1 MTFQIGRW
9 AKRLRAGWGGVA
21 GTLAVVGAVAL
32 AMTGGAHAE
41 DYGTFPG
48 YTLKVKLIGGNQYDP
63 LYTRIPEWEKLT
75 GAKVQVLSSKN
86 GFDLDKELKADLAA
100 GAVNWCAGWD
110 HTSFMAQYG
119 ELYTNLFDIVPKSV
133 RDTFIQ
139 RTLDSGVIDGKLMLL
154 PWHTDVSDMY
164 YQKSLY
170 ANADNKAKYK
180 AKYGKDLAPPD
191 TIDDF
196 RNQVEFF
203 ANPPKMYGT
212 VFAGK
217 EEGLN
222 GRFYEMLLS
231 YGGEYLSKDYKPM
244 FNSEAGV
251 KALQFFRDIY
261 AAKAVPAG
269 TINYLWDDIGQ
280 NFASGSIAMDFDWP
294 GWAAYF
300 NDPKSSKVAGDL
312 GVARAPAG
320 PSGKRLGW
328 SGSHGF
334 SVTKACDNKPA
345 AVSFITWM
353 TNYDTNMLEAHRG
366 LMPANAKAFDDIIT
380 EVKAKHDD
388 FMTNVFET
396 WKVSLAED
404 AYPVP
409 HIAQWIEISNASY
422 PEFQAAILGQKTP
435 QEALAAASAKAT
447 QILEDAG
454 LLK

>member
-1 MTFQIGRW
+1 MRRFATKQGLG
-9 AKRLRAGWGGVA
+9 AA
-21 GTLAVVGAVAL
+21 TLIAALLGAVSAP
-32 AMTGGAHAE
+32 AARAE
-41 DYGTFPG
+41 DPGKFPG

-63 LYTRIPEWEKLT
+63 LYKRIPEWEKAT
-75 GAKVQVLSSKN
+75 GAKVEILSSKN

-100 GAVNWCAGWD
+100 GNVRWCAGWD

-119 ELYTNLFDIVPKSV
+119 DLYTNLFDLVPKATQ
-133 RDTFIQ
+133 DTFIQ
-139 RTLDSGVIDGKLMLL
+139 RTLQSAVIDGKLMLL

-164 YQKSLY
+164 FQKSLY
-170 ANADNKAKYK
+170 ADASNQARYK

-203 ANPPKMYGT
+203 AHPPTMYGT

-231 YGGEYLSKDYKPM
+231 YGGTYLGKDYRPM

-251 KALQFFRDIY
+251 KALEFFRDIY

-280 NFASGSIAMDFDWP
+280 SFASGSVALDFDWP

-300 NDPKSSKVAGDL
+300 NDPKNSKIAGNV

-334 SVTKACDNKPA
+334 SITKACDNKPA

-353 TNYDTNMLEAHRG
+353 TDYDTNMLEARRG
-366 LMPANAKAFDDIIT
+366 LMPANAKAFDDIIA

-388 FMTNVFET
+388 YMTNVFEV
-396 WKVSLAED
+396 WQKSLAED

-435 QEALAAASAKAT
+435 KEALDTAAKKAT

-454 LLK
+454 LLKD

>member
-1 MTFQIGRW
+1 MMFESGR
-9 AKRLRAGWGGVA
+9 LLTGVA
-21 GTLAVVGAVAL
+21 AAVLAGAVAITSGQ
-32 AMTGGAHAE
+32 AQAQ
-41 DYGTFPG
+41 DYGKFPG

-63 LYTRIPEWEKLT
+63 LYTRIPQWEKLT
-75 GAKVQVLSSKN
+75 GAKVEVLSSKN

-119 ELYTNLFDIVPKSV
+119 ELYTNLFDLVPKSTL
-133 RDTFIQ
+133 DSFIQ
-139 RTLDSGVIDGKLMLL
+139 RTLQSAVIDGKLMLL
-154 PWHTDVSDMY
+154 PWHTDVSNMY
-164 YQKSLY
+164 YQKKLY
-170 ANADNKAKYK
+170 ESAENKAAYK
-180 AKYGKDLAPPD
+180 AKYGKDLVPPD
-191 TIDDF
+191 TLDDF
-196 RNQVEFF
+196 RNQAEFF
-203 ANPPKMYGT
+203 AHPPAMYGT

-244 FNSEAGV
+244 FDSDAGV
-251 KALQFFRDIY
+251 KALQFFKDLY
-261 AAKAVPAG
+261 AAKAVPPG

-280 NFASGSIAMDFDWP
+280 NFASGSVALDFDWP

-300 NDPKSSKVAGDL
+300 NDPKSSKIAGDV

-334 SVTKACDNKPA
+334 SITKACDNKPA

-353 TNYDTNMLEAHRG
+353 TNYDTDMLEARRG
-366 LMPANAKAFDDIIT
+366 LMPANAKAFDDIIA

-388 FMTNVFET
+388 YMTNVFEV

-435 QEALAAASAKAT
+435 KEALDAASSKAT

>member
-1 MTFQIGRW
+1 MRYVTQ
-9 AKRLRAGWGGVA
+9 GWTLGKLAILGA
-21 GTLAVVGAVAL
+21 AATLAIAVPAR
-32 AMTGGAHAE
+32 AE
-41 DYGTFPG
+41 DPGHFAG

-63 LYTRIPEWEKLT
+63 LYSRIPEWEKVT
-75 GAKVQVLSSKN
+75 GAKVEILSSKN
-86 GFDLDKELKADLAA
+86 GFDLDKELKADMAA
-100 GAVNWCAGWD
+100 GNINWCAGWD
-110 HTSFMAQYG
+110 HTSFMAQYKD
-119 ELYTNLFDIVPKSV
+119 LYTNLFDLVPKATL
-133 RDTFIQ
+133 DTFIP
-139 RTLDSGVIDGKLMLL
+139 RTLQSAVIDGKLMLL
-154 PWHTDVSDMY
+154 PWHTDVSNMY

-170 ANADNKAKYK
+170 ENPDNRARYK
-180 AKYGKDLAPPD
+180 AKYGKELTPPE

-203 ANPPKMYGT
+203 AHPPTMYGT

-222 GRFYEMLLS
+222 GRFYEMLLA
-231 YGGEYLSKDYKPM
+231 YGGEYFDKNYRPV

-251 KALQFFRDIY
+251 KALQFFKDIY
-261 AAKAVPAG
+261 QAKAVPAG

-280 NFASGSIAMDFDWP
+280 SFASGSIALDFDWP

-300 NDPKSSKVAGDL
+300 NDPKNSKIAGNVA
-312 GVARAPAG
+312 VARAPVG

-353 TNYDTNMLEAHRG
+353 TDYDTNMLEARRG
-366 LMPANAKAFDDIIT
+366 LMPANAKAFEDIIT
-380 EVKAKHDD
+380 EVKAKHDVY
-388 FMTNVFET
+388 MTNVFEV
-396 WKVSLAED
+396 WKQSLAED

-409 HIAQWIEISNASY
+409 HIAQWIEVSNIAY

-435 QEALAAASAKAT
+435 KEALDAAAKKAT
-447 QILEDAG
+447 QIMEDAG
-454 LLK
+454 LLKD